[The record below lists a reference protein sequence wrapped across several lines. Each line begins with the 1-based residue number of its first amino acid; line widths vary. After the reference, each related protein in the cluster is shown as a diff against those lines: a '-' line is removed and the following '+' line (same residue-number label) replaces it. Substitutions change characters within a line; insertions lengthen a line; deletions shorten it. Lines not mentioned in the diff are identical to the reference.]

1 MERNIVEVLLT
12 PKVPK
17 VIDNQQL
24 MVYIPFASSKT
35 PGVVMPND
43 KDFVVGSDGALY
55 LKVSFDAG
63 GKSLAELLAEINAAL
78 TSLSNNKQNKTDN
91 NLQTVSKQVVG
102 AINENASNI
111 NAEESAREAVDNNL
125 QAQITAADGEIAD
138 LSKQVYG
145 VGVQDTLAYK
155 VATIAANYI
164 TRLVNNL
171 EYYYDKNTV
180 DTKIS
185 QVSRAMFLK
194 VSELPETGETNY
206 IYLVPKS
213 NDPDSTDNDNYDEWI
228 WTLQEKA
235 QPTDPDVYDW
245 EHLGSTDIDLS
256 NYPTIE
262 QMNQAI
268 AQAIAAIQVS
278 TDGLTVRENTTGK
291 LEVIGVTNGTDVLSY
306 NDLLLALTVE
316 RL

>member
-24 MVYIPFASSKT
+24 MVYIPLATSET
-35 PGVVMPND
+35 PGVVKPDD
-43 KDFVVGSDGALY
+43 KDFTMGSDGTLY

-63 GKSLAELLAEINAAL
+63 DKSLAGLLAEINAAL
-78 TSLSNNKQNKTDN
+78 TLLSNNKQNKTDN

-111 NAEESAREAVDNNL
+111 NVEESAREAADNNL
-125 QAQITAADGEIAD
+125 QAQITAADGELAD

-145 VGVQDTLAYK
+145 VSVQDTLAYK

-213 NDPDSTDNDNYDEWI
+213 NDPDTTDNDNYDEWI

-235 QPTDPDVYDW
+235 QPTDPDVYAW

-278 TDGLTVRENTTGK
+278 TDGLTVRENTADK

>member
-1 MERNIVEVLLT
+1 MERNVVEVLLT

-24 MVYIPFASSKT
+24 MVYIPLATGET
-35 PGVVMPND
+35 PGVVKPDD
-43 KDFVVGSDGALY
+43 KDFTMGSDGTLY

-63 GKSLAELLAEINAAL
+63 DKSLAGLLAEINAAL
-78 TSLSNNKQNKTDN
+78 TLLSNNKQNKTDN
-91 NLQTVSKQVVG
+91 NLETVSKQVVG

-111 NAEESAREAVDNNL
+111 NAEESAREAADNNL
-125 QAQITAADGEIAD
+125 QSQITAADGEISD
-138 LSKQVYG
+138 LSKQVYD
-145 VGVQDTLAYK
+145 VDAQDTLAYK
-155 VATIAANYI
+155 VAIIAANYI

-194 VSELPETGETNY
+194 VNELPETGETNY

-228 WTLQEKA
+228 WVLQEKA
-235 QPTDPDVYDW
+235 QPTDPDVYAW

-268 AQAIAAIQVS
+268 AAAIAAIQIS
-278 TDGLTVRENTTGK
+278 TDGLTVRENTADK

>member
-24 MVYIPFASSKT
+24 MVYIPLATSET
-35 PGVVMPND
+35 PGVVKPDD
-43 KDFVVGSDGALY
+43 KDFTMGSDGTLY

-63 GKSLAELLAEINAAL
+63 DKSLAGLLAEINAML
-78 TSLSNNKQNKTDN
+78 TLLSNNKQNKTDN
-91 NLQTVSKQVVG
+91 NLQTISKQVAG

-111 NAEESAREAVDNNL
+111 NAEESAREAADNNL
-125 QAQITAADGEIAD
+125 QSQITAADGELAD

-145 VGVQDTLAYK
+145 VDVKDTLAYK

-213 NDPDSTDNDNYDEWI
+213 NDPDTTDNDNYDEWI

-268 AQAIAAIQVS
+268 AAAIAAIQVS
-278 TDGLTVRENTTGK
+278 TDGLTVRENTADK

>member
-24 MVYIPFASSKT
+24 MVYIPLANSET
-35 PGVVMPND
+35 PGIVKPDD
-43 KDFVVGSDGALY
+43 KDFTMGSDGTLY

-63 GKSLAELLAEINAAL
+63 GKSLAELFAEINATL

-91 NLQTVSKQVVG
+91 NLETVSKQVVG

-111 NAEESAREAVDNNL
+111 NAEESAREAADNNL

-138 LSKQVYG
+138 LSKQVYN
-145 VGVQDTLAYK
+145 VDAQDTLAYK

-235 QPTDPDVYDW
+235 QPTDPDVYAW

-262 QMNQAI
+262 QMNLAI

-278 TDGLTVRENTTGK
+278 TDGLTVRENTAGK

>member
-24 MVYIPFASSKT
+24 MVYIPLATSET
-35 PGVVMPND
+35 PGVVKPDD
-43 KDFVVGSDGALY
+43 KDFTMGSDGTLY

-63 GKSLAELLAEINAAL
+63 DKSLAGLLAEINAAL
-78 TSLSNNKQNKTDN
+78 TLLSNNKQNKTDN

-111 NAEESAREAVDNNL
+111 NAEESAREAADNNL
-125 QAQITAADGEIAD
+125 QAQITAADGELAD
-138 LSKQVYG
+138 LSKQVYD
-145 VGVQDTLAYK
+145 VSVQDTLAYK

-213 NDPDSTDNDNYDEWI
+213 NDPDTTDNDNYDEWI

-235 QPTDPDVYDW
+235 QPTDPDVYAW

-278 TDGLTVRENTTGK
+278 TDGLTVRENTADK

>member
-24 MVYIPFASSKT
+24 MVYIPLATSET
-35 PGVVMPND
+35 PGVVKPDD
-43 KDFVVGSDGALY
+43 KDFTMGSDGTLY

-63 GKSLAELLAEINAAL
+63 GKSLAGLLAEINAAL
-78 TSLSNNKQNKTDN
+78 TLLSNNKQNKTDN
-91 NLQTVSKQVVG
+91 NLETVSKQVVG

-111 NAEESAREAVDNNL
+111 NAEESAREAADNNL
-125 QAQITAADGEIAD
+125 QAQITAADGELAD

-145 VGVQDTLAYK
+145 VDVKDTLAYK

-213 NDPDSTDNDNYDEWI
+213 NDPDTTDNDNYDEWI

-235 QPTDPDVYDW
+235 QLTDPDVYAW

>member
-24 MVYIPFASSKT
+24 MVYIPLATSGT
-35 PGVVMPND
+35 PGVVKPNNE
-43 KDFVVGSDGALY
+43 DFTMGSDGTLY
-55 LKVSFDAG
+55 LKINPDVD
-63 GKSLAELLAEINAAL
+63 GKSLAELLTEINTAL
-78 TSLSNNKQNKTDN
+78 TSLSNNKQDKEDN
-91 NLQTVSKQVVG
+91 NLETVSKQVAG

-111 NAEESAREAVDNNL
+111 NAEESAREAADTNL
-125 QAQITAADGEIAD
+125 QAQITAADGEIAG
-138 LSKQVYG
+138 LSEQVYG
-145 VGVQDTLAYK
+145 VSVQDTLAYK
-155 VATIAANYI
+155 VSTIAANYI

-185 QVSRAMFLK
+185 QVSRAMFMK

-213 NDPDSTDNDNYDEWI
+213 NDPDTTDNDNYDEWI

-235 QPTDPDVYDW
+235 QPTDPDVYAW

-256 NYPTIE
+256 NYPTID

-268 AQAIAAIQVS
+268 ATAIAAIQID
-278 TDGLTVRENTTGK
+278 TDGLTIKENTAGK
-291 LEVIGVTNGTDVLSY
+291 LEVIGVTNGTNVLSY